1 MSQVRHRKVNAVA
14 FSAQLTEHVIAP
26 DSLAEVFVDRAE
38 TASVWVKVPFNLDE
52 GDDYMRKIAAGNS
65 GEDVALEMLAH
76 YPGVSAEE
84 QWATVM
90 ESQGADGEDEAL
102 DLFLGAAE
110 KAVEIV
116 AKRKENFTYRG

>member
-38 TASVWVKVPFNLDE
+38 TASVWVKVPFNP
-52 GDDYMRKIAAGNS
+52 DDYMRKIAAGNS

-76 YPGVSAEE
+76 CPGVSAEE
-84 QWATVM
+84 QWATWRAAGHDAKLLINIVGNLR
-90 ESQGADGEDEAL
+90 QEAE
-102 DLFLGAAE
+102 E
-110 KAVEIV
+110 KA
-116 AKRKENFTYRG
+116 KNFRYRG